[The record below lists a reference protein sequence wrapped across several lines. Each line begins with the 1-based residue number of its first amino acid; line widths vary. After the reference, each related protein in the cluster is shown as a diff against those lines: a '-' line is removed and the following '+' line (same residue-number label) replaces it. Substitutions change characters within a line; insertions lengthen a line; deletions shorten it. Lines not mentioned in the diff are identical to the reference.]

1 VTFRTRTFLVVLV
14 ASAAALVVALWLL
27 QGTLRQTMATDIEQG
42 LARQAALAGELLAG
56 QTNLADPEAEALHLG
71 RLLDE
76 RVTLIAA
83 DGRVLGDSEVAETNL
98 PAVENHATRPEVVS
112 ARTAGAGTAVR
123 RSATTGIETVY
134 AAVAVRDSVVSVVRV
149 ARPIAILDERMAFA
163 IHHPARTPRRI
174 SESHPAHLHI
184 NLLPHIQG
192 RGSGAELVKAW
203 LSAMHRRGVPR
214 AHLAVGAKN
223 ANAVGF
229 YRRFGFTE
237 LERSG
242 PPFDVIWFGI
252 DTAVHSDL

>member
-1 VTFRTRTFLVVLV
+1 MV
-14 ASAAALVVALWLL
+14 AIRAYRARDLESLSRICL
-27 QGTLRQTMATDIEQG
+27 ATGDSG
-42 LARQAALAGELLAG
+42 
-56 QTNLADPEAEALHLG
+56 ADASHLYDDQ
-71 RLLDE
+71 R
-76 RVTLIAA
+76 I
-83 DGRVLGDSEVAETNL
+83 LGD
-98 PAVENHATRPEVVS
+98 
-112 ARTAGAGTAVR
+112 
-123 RSATTGIETVY
+123 VY
-134 AAVAVRDSVVSVVRV
+134 AAPYATLEPESVFVIEEAGSVAGYIVGAGDTFVFEKRLEREWWPPLR
-149 ARPIAILDERMAFA
+149 ARYSDPAVPRTFDERMAFA